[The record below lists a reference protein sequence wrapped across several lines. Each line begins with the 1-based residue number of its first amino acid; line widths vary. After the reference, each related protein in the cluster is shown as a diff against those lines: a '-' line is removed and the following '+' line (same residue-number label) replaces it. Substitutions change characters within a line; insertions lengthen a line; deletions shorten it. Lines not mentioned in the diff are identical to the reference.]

1 MLNNG
6 TTPGHRRARP
16 RGRAG
21 AAARRE
27 AADRLHSLAIGLLRR
42 LRREDDAAGLSAPRL
57 SALSVVVFGGPLT
70 IGALAAAEQVRPP
83 TMTRLVAALERDGLV
98 RREVDPADGRVVRLR
113 ATSRGERLLA
123 EGRAR
128 RVGTLARALE
138 RLSSEEAAALDVA
151 VGALERMLRAEADA
165 AKSDAAKGD
174 AAKGDAAGARG
185 RR

>member
-1 MLNNG
+1 MLKKSRTASAG
-6 TTPGHRRARP
+6 RARP
-16 RGRAG
+16 VRTGTRQ
-21 AAARRE
+21 E

-83 TMTRLVAALERDGLV
+83 TMTRIVAALERDGLV
-98 RREVDPADGRVVRLR
+98 RRETDPADGRAVRVR
-113 ATSRGERLLA
+113 ATPRGDRLLA

-138 RLSSEEAAALDVA
+138 RLTAKETAALHVA
-151 VGALERMLRAEADA
+151 VAALERMLREETEAASTAGRGA
-165 AKSDAAKGD
+165 A
-174 AAKGDAAGARG
+174 
-185 RR
+185 RRA